1 MADQREPWPMHHHP
15 PGVCQTSGCF
25 TFVLRRD
32 DRYCLAC
39 QLDRKMPQPPLPS
52 EIRVRS
58 ARPERE
64 WHKHNDR
71 A

>member
-1 MADQREPWPMHHHP
+1 MADQREPWSMHQHAKD
-15 PGVCQTSGCF
+15 VCQTAGCF
-25 TFVLRRD
+25 TFVLHPG

-39 QLDRKMPQPPLPS
+39 QLDRKMPQPRLPS
-52 EIRVRS
+52 NGRPP
-58 ARPERE
+58 RPERE